1 MNLGDEDEEKQ
12 KQTAI
17 ERQKDMRASILAQIL
32 DQDSRARRTC
42 CFSTKSHE
50 LVNTIALTKPEKAQ
64 MVENMLISMA
74 QTGRVRSKLNEDQ
87 FKQILMQLSSNAP
100 KTTTVK
106 FDRRRAA
113 IDSDDDY

>member
-1 MNLGDEDEEKQ
+1 MNSGDEDEEKQ
-12 KQTAI
+12 KQTAS

-32 DQDSRARRTC
+32 DQDSRAR
-42 CFSTKSHE
+42 
-50 LVNTIALTKPEKAQ
+50 LNTIALTKPEKAQ
-64 MVENMLISMA
+64 MVENMLINMA